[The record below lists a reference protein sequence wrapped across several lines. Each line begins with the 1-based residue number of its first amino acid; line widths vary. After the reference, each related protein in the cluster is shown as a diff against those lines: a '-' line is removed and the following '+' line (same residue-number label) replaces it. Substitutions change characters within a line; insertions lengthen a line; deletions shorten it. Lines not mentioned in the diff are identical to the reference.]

1 MAGAARWEKLQF
13 RPSDCEFVVESR
25 IAAELASGSW
35 LSVGQHG
42 PALGGAFVVWF
53 DGGGLATLGW
63 QWPLK
68 LVSAVSLIFW
78 WFVLFFVFFF
88 TDCSTL
94 SNILFRTSLGCIVLG
109 FGGCGLSL
117 GVKG

>member
-88 TDCSTL
+88 L
-94 SNILFRTSLGCIVLG
+94 LIALLFLIFYFELLLVVLFWALGDVA
-109 FGGCGLSL
+109 
-117 GVKG
+117 